1 MQVSMSMR
9 LPEEINNEL
18 AELAKATGRTKSFL
32 AVEAVKE
39 FLVREKWQIEKIQ
52 KGLNEADHEL
62 FATENEIKALH
73 KKWGYHAD

>member
-9 LPEEINNEL
+9 LPEEISNEL

-39 FLVREKWQIEKIQ
+39 FIAREKWQIEKIQ
-52 KGLNEADHEL
+52 KGLADADQGL
-62 FATENEIKALH
+62 FAADEEINALH